1 VTALAGRVS
10 CLAAIVD
17 SRARHL
23 LVELSGCDARLLDD
37 ASALSALLRA
47 AAEAAG
53 ARVVAEVFHPFAPH
67 GVTGVVLIEE
77 SHFSI
82 HTWPETGYAAVDFY
96 TCGDARPEQAID
108 LLVAGLAASRA
119 DVLEVARGLPAPEE
133 TLRVTR
139 QSHVSR
145 PPSVR

>member
-1 VTALAGRVS
+1 MTAPPQRDNSARV
-10 CLAAIVD
+10 D
-17 SRARHL
+17 TRARHL
-23 LVELSGCDARLLDD
+23 LVELSGCDPALLDD
-37 ASALSALLRA
+37 VGALTRLLRA

-96 TCGDARPEQAID
+96 TCGDARPERAIE
-108 LLVAGLAASRA
+108 LLVSGLSAGHA
-119 DVLEVARGLPAPEE
+119 DVLEVARGLSAPDE
-133 TLRVTR
+133 TLRVTG
-139 QSHVSR
+139 QSRLSR
-145 PPSVR
+145 VPAVR